1 MDTKKREE
9 KGLKKTEM
17 PLILFHLTDECLTFV
32 DKNCD
37 YVFVKETEGRRIR
50 MPFLS
55 GKAVICVRVCV
66 ALPSS
71 LSVLACVFVFMQH

>member
-1 MDTKKREE
+1 
-9 KGLKKTEM
+9 
-17 PLILFHLTDECLTFV
+17 
-32 DKNCD
+32 
-37 YVFVKETEGRRIR
+37 

-71 LSVLACVFVFMQH
+71 LSALACVCVHATLIVFMCMYKTLRNSEALKQKT